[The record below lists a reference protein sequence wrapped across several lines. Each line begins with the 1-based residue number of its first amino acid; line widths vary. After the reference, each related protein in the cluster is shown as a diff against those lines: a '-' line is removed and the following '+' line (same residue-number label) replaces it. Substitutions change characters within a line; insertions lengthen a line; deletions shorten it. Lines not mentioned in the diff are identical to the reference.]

1 MADPGS
7 SDALSGTP
15 CLNAQVQREQL
26 CGEGCQEQA
35 AYSEV
40 ENLLISVTH
49 KENSFLGKEYVDS
62 RSDV

>member
-7 SDALSGTP
+7 SDAVSSTP
-15 CLNAQVQREQL
+15 CFKAQVQREQL

-35 AYSEV
+35 AHNEV

-49 KENSFLGKEYVDS
+49 KEHSFLGREYVDS